1 MTRLTN
7 SLKEVI
13 TQNALEKSGVIQQQK
28 ELDLEYNKLALEVR
42 IEALGGKENAGVLDQ
57 LYNDLINGIDTLKK
71 VTGTY
76 IYLNNGLNTGINP
89 SFGGM
94 STYLNYGFNKNGD
107 SIFLLAL
114 SRDKCRFAAD
124 HPLSI
129 KFTELEGK
137 KEKLNKKYCEVNVN
151 VSAALKSCTT
161 VKRLLTIW
169 PEAKELL
176 PKDVEKASVQLPA
189 LKVEK
194 LNEII
199 GLPTEKAA

>member
-13 TQNALEKSGVIQQQK
+13 TQNALEKSGVVQQQK
-28 ELDLEYNKLALEVR
+28 ELDLEYNKLALDVR
-42 IEALGGKENAGVLDQ
+42 IEALGGKEKADKAESLHQELVKKSDELNQ
-57 LYNDLINGIDTLKK
+57 LTDGCVYIYNDTDYK
-71 VTGTY
+71 
-76 IYLNNGLNTGINP
+76 IYP

-94 STYLNYGFNKNGD
+94 RKRLNYGINT
-107 SIFLLAL
+107 STQLLTPDE
-114 SRDKCRFAAD
+114 SKCRFAAD

-129 KFTELEGK
+129 KFLELEEK
-137 KEKLNKKYCEVNVN
+137 KSKLDKKYCEVKVN
-151 VSAALKSCTT
+151 VSTALKSCTT

>member
-7 SLKEVI
+7 NLKEVI

-28 ELDLEYNKLALEVR
+28 ELDLEYNKLALDVR
-42 IEALGGKENAGVLDQ
+42 IEALGGKEKTTELDNLHQ
-57 LYNDLINGIDTLKK
+57 TTLKM
-71 VTGTY
+71 VSD
-76 IYLNNGLNTGINP
+76 LSDGIGKRVDLDYAEYTRLYAA
-89 SFGGM
+89 FGGM
-94 STYLNYGFNKNGD
+94 STYLNYGVNKD
-107 SIFLLAL
+107 DMKISMLTP
-114 SRDKCRFAAD
+114 SDTKCRFSAD
-124 HPLSI
+124 HQLSVR
-129 KFTELEGK
+129 FSELE
-137 KEKLNKKYCEVNVN
+137 NKKRNLKQKMHEIKANVK
-151 VSAALKSCTT
+151 SALDSATT

>member
-28 ELDLEYNKLALEVR
+28 ELDLEYNKLALDVR
-42 IEALGGKENAGVLDQ
+42 IEALGGKEKADALDQ
-57 LYNDLINGIDTLKK
+57 LHQNLLEGVDKLKEYMGEYVYITNDVDYR
-71 VTGTY
+71 VY
-76 IYLNNGLNTGINP
+76 V

-94 STYLNYGFNKNGD
+94 RNRINYSETID
-107 SIFLLAL
+107 DQTMLLTPCE
-114 SRDKCRFAAD
+114 SKCRFAAD

-129 KFTELEGK
+129 KFLELEEK
-137 KEKLNKKYCEVNVN
+137 KSKLDKKYCEVKVN
-151 VSAALKSCTT
+151 VSTALKSCTT

>member
-28 ELDLEYNKLALEVR
+28 ELDLEYNKLALDVR
-42 IEALGGKENAGVLDQ
+42 IEALGGKEKADALDQ
-57 LYNDLINGIDTLKK
+57 LHQNLLEGVDKLKESMGEYVYITNDVD
-71 VTGTY
+71 Y
-76 IYLNNGLNTGINP
+76 RIYA

-94 STYLNYGFNKNGD
+94 RNRIDYSETID
-107 SIFLLAL
+107 DQTMLLTPCE
-114 SRDKCRFAAD
+114 SKCRFAAD

-129 KFTELEGK
+129 KFSELEDK
-137 KEKLNKKYCEVNVN
+137 KRNIKSRAKDVKANVT
-151 VSAALKSCTT
+151 AALNSVTT

>member
-76 IYLNNGLNTGINP
+76 IYLNNGLDTGINP

-114 SRDKCRFAAD
+114 SRDKCRFSAD